1 MTFKEHVEENF
12 AKLDD
17 VIASGIP
24 SLMNGGA
31 IRFGELFELYT
42 NQDAPIDG
50 QMRHQIK
57 NSYSN
62 RPVMLSEAK
71 PKKEKLDRKLVYA
84 IKFYSGVSSMNCL
97 PMGILLDTLC
107 LQLEDR
113 GHFTG
118 LLIER
123 VGHEWEDKTW
133 KRVLKRLELLPSN
146 PMINKYIERIEDR
159 LDKKVK
165 KFSLDSLNTPDDKKR
180 INDYMIPYELKVYPN
195 RDMHDDEITGI
206 NSLDDKWTTHQLA
219 MKAVEKQTRS
229 IHGVDNTIIKD
240 RYELVRDDDLFLGNN
255 EYSMSGNAKQ
265 ASKMENHEE
274 EPMMIF
280 AGALATSKT
289 MHEMYNALG
298 TSAENKRT
306 IMYEKAIER
315 YQTLED
321 WKVIVKNV
329 KTVLVNDV
337 YMSMLQKTI
346 DKTCEKI
353 EKQNVTS
360 TNVHDLSPRKVD
372 ASLMIVYTALKLSE
386 ARKLRQTEKNLRR
399 CAEDVINTMKTM
411 IKDVDKMK
419 ELCMLSSTAKT
430 RALKFFTP
438 LLETCIQNSD
448 ENQDDSKDLLIK
460 TSLEIVSQ
468 NNISIVTDRPITI
481 FDREEN
487 DRDGFRLVEVVI
499 DEGKGLHLGHC
510 KSGDDSGG
518 FFLQPAGDNKFWDN
532 KRDFV
537 PSEYADEYIKEVTE
551 YLKDVDE
558 NFYANEELMQTYTN
572 TLNLTKI
579 WKHGG

>member
-12 AKLDD
+12 AKLEAVKQANTPD
-17 VIASGIP
+17 
-24 SLMNGGA
+24 LMNGGA
-31 IRFGELFELYT
+31 IRFGELSELYT
-42 NQDAPIDG
+42 NQDAPVSSKE
-50 QMRHQIK
+50 QIK

-84 IKFYSGVSSMNCL
+84 IQFYSGVSSMNWL
-97 PMGILLDTLC
+97 PMGILPDTNC
-107 LQLEDR
+107 IQLEDR

-123 VGHEWEDKTW
+123 VNHEWKVATW
-133 KRVLKRLELLPSN
+133 KRVLKRLEALDYN
-146 PMINKYIERIEDR
+146 PMINEYIERIQHRIDYR
-159 LDKKVK
+159 SK
-165 KFSLDSLNTPDDKKR
+165 KFSLDSLNTPEDKKR

-195 RDMHDDEITGI
+195 RDMHDNEITGI

-219 MKAVEKQTRS
+219 MKAVEKNTRT

-240 RYELVRDDDLFLGNN
+240 RYELVRDNDLFLGNN
-255 EYSMSGNAKQ
+255 KFSMTGNAKQ

-298 TSAENKRT
+298 TSSEDKRT
-306 IMYEKAIER
+306 TMYEKAIEQF
-315 YQTLED
+315 QTLED
-321 WKVIVKNV
+321 WKGLVKDIKV
-329 KTVLVNDV
+329 VLINDV

-346 DKTCEKI
+346 DKTFDTI
-353 EKQNVTS
+353 EKQNMTG
-360 TNVHDLSPRKVD
+360 TNVKDLTPRKVD

-386 ARKLRQTEKNLRR
+386 ARKLRPTEKNLRR
-399 CAEDVINTMKTM
+399 CAEDVIKTMESM
-411 IKDVDKMK
+411 IKDTEKMK
-419 ELCMLSSTAKT
+419 ELCMMSSTAKT
-430 RALKFFTP
+430 RALNFFQP

-448 ENQDDSKDLLIK
+448 ENQDDSKDLLIR
-460 TSLEIVSQ
+460 TSLEIVEQ
-468 NNISIVTDRPITI
+468 DEIQIVTDRPITI
-481 FDREEN
+481 LDREEN
-487 DRDGFRLVEVVI
+487 DRDGFKFVEVVI

-518 FFLQPAGDNKFWDN
+518 FFLQPAGDNIFWDN

-537 PSEYADEYIKEVTE
+537 PSEYADEYMSEVAT
-551 YLKDVDE
+551 YLAGVSSTWFSDAKM
-558 NFYANEELMQTYTN
+558 MQAYTN
-572 TLNLTKI
+572 TQNLANI

>member
-1 MTFKEHVEENF
+1 MRSFKEHVEENF
-12 AKLDD
+12 AKLED
-17 VIASGIP
+17 VIASGSP

-31 IRFGELFELYT
+31 LRFGELSELYT
-42 NQDAPIDG
+42 NQNAPVG
-50 QMRHQIK
+50 SLNQVK

-62 RPVMLSEAK
+62 RPVMLSEAQ
-71 PKKEKLDRKLVYA
+71 PKREKLDRKLVYA
-84 IKFYSGVSSMNCL
+84 IEFYSGVSSMNWL
-97 PMGILLDTLC
+97 PMGILPDTSC

-123 VGHEWEDKTW
+123 VGYEWSVQTW
-133 KRVLKRLELLPSN
+133 KRVLKRLEALDYN
-146 PMINKYIERIEDR
+146 PMISKYIKRIEDNIDAK
-159 LDKKVK
+159 LK
-165 KFSLDSLNTPDDKKR
+165 KFSLDSLNTPEDKKR
-180 INDYMIPYELKVYPN
+180 INDYTICYELKVYPN
-195 RDMHDDEITGI
+195 RDMHDNEITGI
-206 NSLDDKWTTHQLA
+206 NSLDDKWTTHQIA
-219 MKAVEKQTRS
+219 MKAVEKNTRTV
-229 IHGVDNTIIKD
+229 HGVDNTIIKD

-255 EYSMSGNAKQ
+255 KFSMTGNAKQ

-274 EPMMIF
+274 EPMMVF

-298 TSAENKRT
+298 TSSEDKRKA
-306 IMYEKAIER
+306 MYEKAIEQ

-321 WKVIVKNV
+321 WKVLVKEI
-329 KTVLVNDV
+329 KTVLENDV

-346 DKTCEKI
+346 DKTSATI

-360 TNVHDLSPRKVD
+360 TNVKDLTPRKVD

-411 IKDVDKMK
+411 IQDEDAMR
-419 ELCMLSSTAKT
+419 ELCMMSSTAKT
-430 RALKFFTP
+430 RAIYFFQP

-448 ENQDDSKDLLIK
+448 ENQDDSKDLLIR

-487 DRDGFRLVEVVI
+487 DRDGFRLTEVVI

-518 FFLQPAGDNKFWDN
+518 FFLQPGGDNIFWDN

-551 YLKDVDE
+551 YLKGVDE

-572 TLNLTKI
+572 TMNLTKI

>member
-1 MTFKEHVEENF
+1 MRSFKEHVEENF
-12 AKLDD
+12 AKLED
-17 VIASGIP
+17 VIASGSP

-31 IRFGELFELYT
+31 LRFGELSELYT
-42 NQDAPIDG
+42 NQNAPVG
-50 QMRHQIK
+50 SLNQVK

-62 RPVMLSEAK
+62 RPVMLSEAQ
-71 PKKEKLDRKLVYA
+71 PKREKLDRKLVYA
-84 IKFYSGVSSMNCL
+84 IEFYSGVSSMNWL
-97 PMGILLDTLC
+97 PMGILPDTSC

-123 VGHEWEDKTW
+123 VGYEWSVQTW
-133 KRVLKRLELLPSN
+133 KRVLKRLEALDYN
-146 PMINKYIERIEDR
+146 PMISKYIKRIEDNIDAK
-159 LDKKVK
+159 LK
-165 KFSLDSLNTPDDKKR
+165 KFSLDSLNTPEDKKR
-180 INDYMIPYELKVYPN
+180 INDYTICYELKVYPN
-195 RDMHDDEITGI
+195 RDMHDNEITGI
-206 NSLDDKWTTHQLA
+206 NSLDDKWTTHQIA
-219 MKAVEKQTRS
+219 MKAVEKNTRTV
-229 IHGVDNTIIKD
+229 HGVDNTIIKD

-255 EYSMSGNAKQ
+255 KFSMTGNAKQ

-274 EPMMIF
+274 EPMMVF

-298 TSAENKRT
+298 TSSEDKRKA
-306 IMYEKAIER
+306 MYEKAIEQ

-321 WKVIVKNV
+321 WKVLVKEI
-329 KTVLVNDV
+329 KTVLENDV

-346 DKTCEKI
+346 DKTSATI

-360 TNVHDLSPRKVD
+360 TNVKDLTPRKVD
-372 ASLMIVYTALKLSE
+372 ASLMMVYTALKLSE

-411 IKDVDKMK
+411 VQDEDAMR
-419 ELCMLSSTAKT
+419 ELCMMSSTAKT
-430 RALKFFTP
+430 RAIYFFQP

-448 ENQDDSKDLLIK
+448 ENQDDSKDLLIR

-487 DRDGFRLVEVVI
+487 DRDGFRFVEVVI

-532 KRDFV
+532 KRDFI
-537 PSEYADEYIKEVTE
+537 PSEYADEYMSEVAT
-551 YLKDVDE
+551 YLAGVSSTWFSDAKM
-558 NFYANEELMQTYTN
+558 MQAYTN
-572 TLNLTKI
+572 TQNLANI

>member
-12 AKLDD
+12 AKLED
-17 VIASGIP
+17 VIASGSP

-31 IRFGELFELYT
+31 IRFGELSELYT
-42 NQDAPIDG
+42 NQNAPVG
-50 QMRHQIK
+50 SLHQVK

-62 RPVMLSEAK
+62 RPVMLSEAQ
-71 PKKEKLDRKLVYA
+71 PKRDKLDRKLVYA
-84 IKFYSGVSSMNCL
+84 IEFYSGVSSMNWL
-97 PMGILLDTLC
+97 PMGILPDTLC

-123 VGHEWEDKTW
+123 VGYEWSVQTW
-133 KRVLKRLELLPSN
+133 KRVLRRLEALDYN
-146 PMINKYIERIEDR
+146 PMISKYIKRIEDNIDAK
-159 LDKKVK
+159 LK
-165 KFSLDSLNTPDDKKR
+165 KFSLDSLNTPEDKKR
-180 INDYMIPYELKVYPN
+180 INDYSICYELKVYPN
-195 RDMHDDEITGI
+195 RDMHDNEITGI
-206 NSLDDKWTTHQLA
+206 NSLDDKWTTHQIA
-219 MKAVEKQTRS
+219 MKAVEKNTRTV
-229 IHGVDNTIIKD
+229 HGVDNTIIKD

-255 EYSMSGNAKQ
+255 DYSMTGNAKQ

-274 EPMMIF
+274 EPMMVF

-289 MHEMYNALG
+289 MHEMYNALT
-298 TSAENKRT
+298 TSSEDKRKV
-306 IMYEKAIER
+306 MYEKAIEQF
-315 YQTLED
+315 QTPEEWAVL
-321 WKVIVKNV
+321 VKNIQ
-329 KTVLVNDV
+329 TVLVNDV

-346 DKTCEKI
+346 DKTSATI

-360 TNVHDLSPRKVD
+360 TNVKDLTPRKVD
-372 ASLMIVYTALKLSE
+372 ASLMMVYTALKLSE

-399 CAEDVINTMKTM
+399 CAEDVIKTM
-411 IKDVDKMK
+411 ESMVKDIDKMK
-419 ELCMLSSTAKT
+419 ELCMMSSTAKT
-430 RALKFFTP
+430 RALHFFTP

-448 ENQDDSKDLLIK
+448 VNKDDSKDLLIK

-481 FDREEN
+481 FDREKN
-487 DRDGFRLVEVVI
+487 DSDGFKLTEVII

-518 FFLQPAGDNKFWDN
+518 FFLQPGGDNIFWEN
-532 KRDFV
+532 KRDFI
-537 PSEYADEYIKEVTE
+537 PSEYADEYMKNVTD
-551 YLKDVDE
+551 YLKGVDE